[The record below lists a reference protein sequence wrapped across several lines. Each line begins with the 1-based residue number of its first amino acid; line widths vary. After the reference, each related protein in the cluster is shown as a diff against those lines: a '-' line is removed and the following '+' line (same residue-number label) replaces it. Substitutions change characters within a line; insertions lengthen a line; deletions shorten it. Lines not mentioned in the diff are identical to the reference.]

1 MKIIFIY
8 SRDMTRRVVAAIGVV
23 AALAPAGCARGSAQ
37 AGGRLDVLASFYPL
51 AFVASQVGG
60 DRVVVGNLTPQG
72 AEPHD
77 LELTP
82 GAVARLHRAD
92 LVVYLSGHFQ
102 PAVEAAVPMAR
113 RSLDVRAAAATGAD
127 AHFWL
132 DPSRMVDVT
141 GAVAAKLAAIDPSHA
156 SGYRQRADA
165 LVSALR
171 NLDGAYRSAFAS
183 CRRHEIVTSHAA
195 FGYLAK
201 RYGLTQIPIAGL
213 DPETEPTPGR
223 IADVVGLA
231 RKYRVKTIFYESLV
245 SPKIA
250 QTIAHEA
257 HVGTD
262 VLDPI
267 EGVRNSDDY
276 LTVMRR
282 NLGSLRRALDC
293 T

>member
-1 MKIIFIY
+1 VKILQVGLAV
-8 SRDMTRRVVAAIGVV
+8 TL
-23 AALAPAGCARGSAQ
+23 AALVAGCGIGRGAAARDGK
-37 AGGRLDVLASFYPL
+37 LEVVASFYPL
-51 AFVASQVGG
+51 AFVASQGG
-60 DRVVVGNLTPQG
+60 GARVTVGNLTPPG

-82 GAVARLHRAD
+82 GAIGRLKRAD
-92 LVVYLSGHFQ
+92 LVLFLSGHFQ
-102 PAVEAAVPMAR
+102 AAVEKAVPMAR
-113 RSLDVRAAAATGAD
+113 RSLDARSVAGPVLDSPEEPGTAD
-127 AHFWL
+127 PHFWQ
-132 DPSRMVDVT
+132 DPSRMVNVA
-141 GAVAAKLAAIDPSHA
+141 GAVAAKLESIDPSHA
-156 SGYRQRADA
+156 STYRRNADA
-165 LVSALR
+165 LIASLR
-171 NLDGAYRSAFAS
+171 EVDAAYRSGLAS

-213 DPETEPTPGR
+213 DPETEPTPKR
-223 IADVVGLA
+223 IADVVGLV
-231 RKYRVKTIFYESLV
+231 RKYQVKTIFYEKLV

-250 QTIAHEA
+250 QTIAREA

-267 EGVRNSDDY
+267 EGVRLPDDY

-293 T
+293 S

>member
-1 MKIIFIY
+1 VKILL
-8 SRDMTRRVVAAIGVV
+8 A
-23 AALAPAGCARGSAQ
+23 AALAAMLAGCGAGNGA
-37 AGGRLDVLASFYPL
+37 AATGGRLSVVASFYPL
-51 AFVASQVGG
+51 AFVASRVGG
-60 DRVVVGNLTPQG
+60 DHVVVGNLTPPG

-82 GAVARLHRAD
+82 GAIGRLKRAD
-92 LVVYLSGHFQ
+92 FVFFLSNGFQ
-102 PAVEAAVPMAR
+102 AAVEKAVPMAR
-113 RSLDVRAAAATGAD
+113 RSLDVRTVAGPVLDSPEAGGAD
-127 AHFWL
+127 PHFWQ
-132 DPSRMVDVT
+132 DPSRMVSVA
-141 GAVAAKLAAIDPSHA
+141 GAVASKLEAVDPSHG
-156 SGYRQRADA
+156 STYRGNADA
-165 LVSALR
+165 LVASLR
-171 NLDGAYRSAFAS
+171 DVDTAFRTGLSS

-201 RYGLTQIPIAGL
+201 RYGLKQIPIAGL
-213 DPETEPTPGR
+213 DPETEPTPRR
-223 IADVVGLA
+223 ISDVVGLV
-231 RKYRVKTIFYESLV
+231 RKYDVKTIFYEKLV

-250 QTIAHEA
+250 QTIASEA

-267 EGVRNSDDY
+267 EGVRGADDY